1 MVNEEEIVEVY
12 EQTFDEGYDCE
23 DCEYK
28 KLIHEPHGEVTRHCS
43 MEHYIQECPVIE
55 FLMTGEPPAYDEYK
69 ERRAGF
75 FDDDQGID
83 DNVQDK
89 MIRPSVSWKFF

>member
-1 MVNEEEIVEVY
+1 MVNEEDIITVF
-12 EQTFDEGYDCE
+12 EQVFDEGYDCE

-28 KLIHEPHGEVTRHCS
+28 KLIHEPHGEVTRHCA

-69 ERRAGF
+69 EKKAGLL
-75 FDDDQGID
+75 
-83 DNVQDK
+83 
-89 MIRPSVSWKFF
+89 

>member
-1 MVNEEEIVEVY
+1 MVTEEDIVTVF
-12 EQTFDEGYDCE
+12 EQVFDEGYDCE

-28 KLIHEPHGEVTRHCS
+28 KLIHEPHGEVTRHCA

-55 FLMTGEPPAYDEYK
+55 FLMTGEPPAYEEYK